1 MSLFENFPYT
11 NLHELNLDWLINA
24 MNQMKESQVFSVNGL
39 TGDVIL
45 YEENQVV
52 LPEVPEEAWSLV
64 RLCDGTQ
71 RGILFQN
78 DNTAYIVHGGLM
90 AQIYTTGNQPPYP
103 VTRVNGQYGDITLY
117 QDAAVQFPSL
127 TGDDIH
133 SWNIFRRVN
142 NLFRGIEFDDDG
154 KAYIIDSNNRY
165 QIYTDNDTPPYPVS
179 EVNGQT
185 GDVVLFDDENGTVE
199 FPTYTAVGAT
209 GWSIGR
215 EVNGTMCE
223 LILNTDGTLDL
234 NVGGTTYTVYTSDNP
249 QPNWV
254 DDPEADVIE
263 VSSPVELNTL
273 WGFIRETA
281 EGPVG
286 LVVDNSA
293 LLAQPEAYIQYVDG
307 NNVTQRIKLLTPAD
321 IPSGSGVVSINGQS
335 GVVVLT
341 GENIKIRTGNN
352 TNLDTY
358 IDNHDNDIKNSLA
371 VYQSTN
377 TATQNIAKG
386 TFVFWNGAAYV
397 ANQAIS
403 SGQTLSATNL
413 DVLSA
418 GYTNELSSMLDT
430 IASYIGTL
438 RFVNIG
444 TVNNEHTVTIN
455 MSDACRFFLWSS
467 GTVSSRF
474 FFRIYHRG
482 INALNHADL
491 LAPDGSIVFTES
503 LNSIKLTCSASAA
516 YNVYMLCYE
525 GYDNISIVN
534 S

>member
-1 MSLFENFPYT
+1 MALFENFPYT

-24 MNQMKESQVFSVNGL
+24 MNKMKESQVFSVNGL

-52 LPEVPEEAWSLV
+52 LPAVPEEAWSLV

-358 IDNHDNDIKNSLA
+358 IDNQDTDIKEGMA
-371 VYQSTN
+371 VYQATN
-377 TATQNIAKG
+377 TANQNIAEG
-386 TFVFWNGAAYV
+386 TFVFWNGGAYV
-397 ANQAIS
+397 ASQAIS
-403 SGQTLSATNL
+403 SGDTLSVSN
-413 DVLSA
+413 LSA
-418 GYTNELSSMLDT
+418 LSSGFANGILDL
-430 IASYIGTL
+430 IN
-438 RFVNIG
+438 NI
-444 TVNNEHTVTIN
+444 NNHLNGFKLIDCGTIN
-455 MSDACRFFLWSS
+455 SNSDITIDMVGDCRFFLFSTGNNTNKFWAKMYHV
-467 GTVSSRF
+467 GTSCLSQD
-474 FFRIYHRG
+474 I
-482 INALNHADL
+482 
-491 LAPDGSIVFTES
+491 LAPNAAYTFTES
-503 LNSIKLTCSASAA
+503 ISRIKITTTYTTNAF
-516 YNVYMLCYE
+516 VYAIAWRGGDQMT
-525 GYDNISIVN
+525 IS
-534 S
+534 

>member
-1 MSLFENFPYT
+1 MALFENFPYT
-11 NLHELNLDWLINA
+11 NMHELNLDWLINA
-24 MNQMKESQVFSVNGL
+24 MNKMKESQVFSVNGM

-52 LPEVPEEAWSLV
+52 LPAVPEEAWSLV

-165 QIYTDNDTPPYPVS
+165 QIYTDNDTLPYPVS

-199 FPTYTAVGAT
+199 FPTYTDAGAT

-234 NVGGTTYTVYTSDNP
+234 NVGGTTYTVYTSNNP
-249 QPNWV
+249 EGTWV

-293 LLAQPEAYIQYVDG
+293 LLTQPEAYIQYVDG

-341 GENIKIRTGNN
+341 AENIKIRTGNN

-358 IDNHDNDIKNSLA
+358 IDNQDTDIKEGMA
-371 VYQSTN
+371 VYQATN
-377 TATQNIAKG
+377 TANQNIAEG
-386 TFVFWNGAAYV
+386 TFVFWNGGAYV
-397 ANQAIS
+397 ASQAIS
-403 SGQTLSATNL
+403 NGDPLSASNLTALTN
-413 DVLSA
+413 
-418 GYTNELSSMLDT
+418 GFTNELANKISDVAAM
-430 IASYIGTL
+430 IGDL
-438 RFVNIG
+438 RFIYVGRLTNDTPL
-444 TVNNEHTVTIN
+444 TVNF
-455 MSDACRFFLWSS
+455 SGGCRFFMISS
-467 GTVSSRF
+467 GNSNTKF
-474 FFRIYHRG
+474 AFTMYHVG
-482 INALNHADL
+482 TGVTPFKHDII
-491 LAPDGSIVFTES
+491 APDASLTITES
-503 LNSIKLTCSASAA
+503 ITQFQFTTTSSTAFFIYFMVWSGA
-516 YNVYMLCYE
+516 E
-525 GYDNISIVN
+525 NITVV
-534 S
+534 